1 MKSSGFL
8 DFPRNHIIS
17 CSRVFYSAYSKFNV
31 KCIYTVFSADSR
43 MRINVYIYIS
53 IVSCESQLL
62 LFLDIFTVRDYK
74 RQNCN

>member
-17 CSRVFYSAYSKFNV
+17 YSSSKFNV